1 MQPQSFRFITLSFF
15 LLFYVA
21 GYGQNTDRCPI
32 IVEAESGTLGSEF
45 RTQTG
50 SEPYIR
56 ITTNFDQTS
65 GTTSYPGENRTAV
78 YEVTFPDT
86 GTFDLF
92 ARVRVGPNTFDD
104 DSFFYGNGFGDK
116 NCATAG
122 AWILCNGLAS
132 AGFSDANETVRD
144 AGAEGSN
151 TWKWVNLSRNSYQG
165 ASRNFT
171 LNNTEDLIQN
181 FCIGARENGLDI
193 DKFAFG
199 KSKFYFTVENLDCAQ
214 AGSLTNPNE
223 TVEPPP
229 RAPLAL
235 GKCKFL
241 GCGHET
247 NQSYRFEEYWNQ
259 VTPGNAGKWGS
270 AEPSRDHMSWGAL
283 DAAYRLA
290 KDNGF
295 PYRHHVLVWGNQ
307 QPEWIETLT
316 SEEQLEEIE
325 EWFASVAE
333 RYPDIDYLE
342 VVNEPLHDPP
352 NKDDNGGG
360 NYIKALGGS
369 NDLYGTG
376 WDWVIRAFELARDTF
391 PGTTKLMLN
400 DYNIAN
406 SSSNTTAYL
415 KIVAL
420 LQERDLIDCIGIQGH
435 AFSTRCHMS
444 MVTPNLNRLAE
455 TGLPIMV
462 TEMDIDGGT
471 DDPTEEDQLNEYQR
485 IFPTFWA
492 HPGVIGITLWGWR
505 PGMWIADGRLIN
517 TNGSERLAMQ
527 WLSAYVDTADFETA
541 TSVQHR
547 ESLTDE
553 FCLSDNYPNP
563 FNSTTQMQYSVPR
576 TSFVTIKIFNL
587 HGQVVQELFEG
598 IRQPGD
604 YITAF
609 NATGLPS
616 GVYICRM
623 QAGNIDKRKRLML
636 LK

>member
-1 MQPQSFRFITLSFF
+1 MQPQPFRFIALSLS
-15 LLFYVA
+15 LLIYTA

-132 AGFSDANETVRD
+132 AGFSDANETVWD

-165 ASRNFT
+165 ASRNFK
-171 LNNTEDLIQN
+171 LNNTDNLIQI

-193 DKFAFG
+193 DKLAFG
-199 KSKFYFTVENLDCAQ
+199 KSKYYFTVDNLDCAQ
-214 AGSLTNPNE
+214 EGSLTNPNE

-316 SEEQLEEIE
+316 AEEQLEEIE
-325 EWFASVAE
+325 EWFAAVAD

-352 NKDDNGGG
+352 NKNDNGGG
-360 NYIKALGGS
+360 NYISALGG
-369 NDLYGTG
+369 NNGLYGTG
-376 WDWVIRAFELARDTF
+376 WDWVIRAFELARDIF
-391 PGTTKLMLN
+391 PETTKLMLN

-435 AFSTRCHMS
+435 AFSTRCSMS

-485 IFPTFWA
+485 IFPTFWE

-517 TNGSERLAMQ
+517 TNGSERPAMQ
-527 WLSAYVDTADFETA
+527 WLSAYVDTSEVEAA
-541 TSVQHR
+541 TPVEQR
-547 ESLTDE
+547 ESLPDA
-553 FCLSDNYPNP
+553 FYLSDNYPNP
-563 FNSTTQMQYSVPR
+563 FNSMTRMQYSVPR
-576 TSFVTIKIFNL
+576 TSFITIKIFNL
-587 HGQVVQELFEG
+587 HGQVVQDLFAG
-598 IRQPGD
+598 VRQPGNYTVTFD
-604 YITAF
+604 A
-609 NATGLPS
+609 NGLPS
-616 GVYICRM
+616 GVYICQM
-623 QAGNIDKRKRLML
+623 KAENFDKRKRITL